1 MGKTLG
7 TKFLVHWTFAPNAI
21 CLQVVDDVAATW
33 VVLDHSA
40 GVKGHKRT
48 GLSNALNGSE
58 DHLLT
63 REAGQF
69 WHSLGM
75 SALRDIAVEQ
85 VEAQHRAGKLS
96 WTQEVIASLR
106 EPFPNGIAG
115 EMREGQEIDGDL
127 SDGEDPWD
135 SEVEDDLVT
144 DDEASAVVKPSGE
157 CSATA
162 VVPIEGDT
170 PQEIDSAERFAKRLG
185 ILESLKSSASTA
197 SMPQVA
203 WHVNREMIRLH
214 KSHHI
219 GSEEAAPPRVLQA
232 FLRRKREAEQEVIV
246 ASRKVSA
253 KKRKAAAVIKLI
265 AKKALLAKE
274 ASKAKKV
281 KVAVALAL
289 LPKKFL
295 AGDLGQGHKEGGSA
309 VHRANRVSMLNRLKL
324 RCPPLDPEW
333 EARWDVFAVR
343 HVRRT
348 GTDHKGAIGVFAL
361 TEARDVMEALGKHLR
376 DESGKDLS
384 GGDGEGEPRAF
395 VRFVRRQWRKLAY
408 DPNIIV
414 V

>member
-1 MGKTLG
+1 MM
-7 TKFLVHWTFAPNAI
+7 FARE
-21 CLQVVDDVAATW
+21 VVDDVAATW
-33 VVLDHSA
+33 VVLNHLA

-48 GLSNALNGSE
+48 GLSNALDGSE

-75 SALRDIAVEQ
+75 SALRDTAVEQ
-85 VEAQHRAGKLS
+85 VEEQYRAGKLS
-96 WTQEVIASLR
+96 WTQEVIDSLR

-115 EMREGQEIDGDL
+115 EMREGQEIDGCL
-127 SDGEDPWD
+127 SDGENPWD
-135 SEVEDDLVT
+135 SEQEDDLVT
-144 DDEASAVVKPSGE
+144 DDEASAGLT
-157 CSATA
+157 SAGLEAASADVA

-185 ILESLKSSASTA
+185 ILESLKSAATTA

-232 FLRRKREAEQEVIV
+232 FLRRKRETEQEVIV

-253 KKRKAAAVIKLI
+253 TKRKAAAVIQL
-265 AKKALLAKE
+265 AVKKARLAKE
-274 ASKAKKV
+274 AKKAKAAKV
-281 KVAVALAL
+281 VAALAL
-289 LPKKFL
+289 LPKKFT
-295 AGDLGQGHKEGGSA
+295 AGELGQGHKAGGSA
-309 VHRANRVSMLNRLKL
+309 VHRANRVSLLNRLKL

-333 EARWDVFAVR
+333 EALWAVFAVR
-343 HVRRT
+343 HVQRT
-348 GTDHKGAIGVFAL
+348 GTVHTAAIGVFAL
-361 TEARDVMEALGKHLR
+361 AEVREVMEALGKHLR
-376 DESGKDLS
+376 RESGEDMS
-384 GGDGEGEPRAF
+384 GGDGVGEPRAF
-395 VRFVRRQWRKLAY
+395 VRFVRRNWRKLAF
-408 DPNIIV
+408 DPNVMV